1 MMHHNISHLLVDIT
15 NNGNHEARLQLEKII
30 NDLLVNDF
38 NSLISILY
46 TVDVNE
52 QELKNMLQ
60 LNKGIDAAVV
70 IADMLVRRQ
79 LQKINTRSQI
89 KSAKDIPEDEK
100 W

>member
-1 MMHHNISHLLVDIT
+1 
-15 NNGNHEARLQLEKII
+15 
-30 NDLLVNDF
+30 
-38 NSLISILY
+38 
-46 TVDVNE
+46 
-52 QELKNMLQ
+52 MLQ

>member
-1 MMHHNISHLLVDIT
+1 MLIALTEED
-15 NNGNHEARLQLEKII
+15 NHDVRRQLELLI

-38 NSLISILY
+38 NSLISLLY

-60 LNKGIDAAVV
+60 INQGKDSSVL
-70 IADMLVRRQ
+70 IADMLIRRQ
-79 LQKINTRSQI
+79 LEKL
-89 KSAKDIPEDEK
+89 KSKSHFNSREDIPEDEK